1 MNAQQQLVSV
11 DDISEDNAPLIYVT
25 DGLRPFIE
33 RVRSEVSGE
42 VPDLSTKKGRD
53 RIASLAAKVS
63 KSKKAVENPG
73 RDYLKRLKDQP
84 RIVEAELREFVN
96 SMDALRDEVR
106 KPLTDWEAKEAARVA
121 DFEERIDQLKEFAV
135 VSDDLRAAGI
145 QVQINNLQNI
155 DITESWQEF
164 EAEAHRAKAASLE
177 ALQQLLIKRQAQE
190 AQQAELERLREE
202 QAAQAQRER
211 EAQLV
216 REAEERARAEAAQAA
231 QSERDAVIRREA
243 EAKAQSEARER
254 QLQQQAE
261 AAERERLTS
270 QQRAE
275 QAEKDAAAKAEAA
288 AAAERQRYLD
298 EQKEIARQAAARE
311 ADVANKAKVNKAAM
325 QAFMAGGMPEECAK
339 QAVILIAKRQIPNVT
354 ISY

>member
-11 DDISEDNAPLIYVT
+11 DDISEENAPLIYVT
-25 DGLRPFIE
+25 DGLKPFIE
-33 RVRSEVSGE
+33 RVRSEVTGE

-63 KSKKAVENPG
+63 KSKVAVEKPG

-106 KPLTDWEAKEAARVA
+106 KPLKDWEEAEESRVASHKAVIRQIEGYAAEIHALTSAQIEERISDLDLIQTDTLEEFADQGAKAKAAAIAALTECLPHAREREAKE
-121 DFEERIDQLKEFAV
+121 
-135 VSDDLRAAGI
+135 
-145 QVQINNLQNI
+145 
-155 DITESWQEF
+155 
-164 EAEAHRAKAASLE
+164 
-177 ALQQLLIKRQAQE
+177 
-190 AQQAELERLREE
+190 AELERLRAE

-211 EAQLV
+211 EAQLA

-231 QSERDAVIRREA
+231 QAERDAVIRREA

-261 AAERERLTS
+261 AAERERLAS

-275 QAEKDAAAKAEAA
+275 QAEKDAAVKAEAA